1 MTTVFV
7 NGTFDILHLGHIGLL
22 EHAKSLG
29 DELIVGID
37 SDARV
42 KVLKGENRPVNN
54 ERDRGLMLLATKYV
68 DKVFVFDTDAELV
81 ELVSTCDI
89 MVKGSDYVD
98 KRIIGSEVCPK
109 IEFFDRIDE
118 YSTTQKIKDIINRG

>member
-98 KRIIGSEVCPK
+98 KRIIGSDVCPK

>member
-22 EHAKSLG
+22 EYAKSLG

-42 KVLKGENRPVNN
+42 KLLKGENRPINT
-54 ERDRGLMLLATKYV
+54 ERERSQMLLSIKYV
-68 DKVFVFDTDAELV
+68 NKVFVFDTDDELI
-81 ELVSTCDI
+81 ELISTCNV

-98 KRIIGSEVCPK
+98 QNIVGSEVCSK
-109 IEFFDRIDE
+109 IVFFDRINE
-118 YSTTQKIKDIINRG
+118 YSTTQKIQNIIDRG